1 MSDTPSSTAFPRR
14 DFLKAGGELMIGFA
28 VRGQAQA
35 QQPEGIV
42 AGAHQPDANR
52 LDTWLAIHAD
62 NTATIFIGFVELG
75 QGNTTALLQIA
86 AEELDLEMGQ
96 VRTARIETGKTPNQ
110 GGTVAS
116 ASISRG
122 GPQIRL
128 AAAEARHALLAMAA
142 ARLGVPVDRLTVSK
156 GVVSDR
162 GNPSQS
168 VTYGAL
174 IGDRRFDVAYT
185 GKAAIKDYRTY
196 SIVGTSVPRNDIPA
210 KAAGTYVY
218 MHHVRVP
225 GMLHGRIVRPRGQG
239 AYADAARVTSVDAAS
254 IADIPGARV
263 IRRRDFVGVVAADE
277 WSAVRAAQRL
287 RVTWE
292 RPASLPETPAALFRG
307 MRANPTLDRVV
318 MDRGDVPAAAAGARH
333 VVSRRYDT
341 PYQMHAP
348 FGPNCAVADVKA
360 DSAVVMCSTQNI
372 YLTRSK
378 VAEVLHMPE
387 EKIAI
392 QYYEGSGIFGHA
404 PYDDAAQAAAVLSQ
418 EAGVPVRLQFM
429 RWDEG
434 GWDNY
439 GPAHTCDVKVAADA
453 SGKLVGYE
461 YHGWQ
466 HTWSQTDATAQL
478 AEGRPATEN
487 DGQRAQSLTT
497 FNAGDMY
504 TLPNWRIVNHRVPG
518 LNGYLRAHSLRSPL
532 DVAIS
537 FGAEQ
542 AVDEL
547 AFAAGMD
554 PYLFR
559 RQNINGE
566 RWLAVLTAVAEAAKW
581 TPRTAAARPSSARIV
596 TGRGIALGTHLSS
609 YGAAVAEIEVDRETG
624 RIVTKRMYGAIE
636 AGQIINPG
644 IVESQIVGMMV
655 QAASRVLK
663 EEVTF
668 SATGVTSLDWTSYP
682 ILRFGEAPEVTPIV
696 VQRLDQPSTGA
707 GEEVVAAGAAAIA
720 NAFFDATGVRMQEL
734 PLTPVRVLAALAKEG
749 RS

>member
-1 MSDTPSSTAFPRR
+1 MSDSPSSTAFPRR
-14 DFLKAGGELMIGFA
+14 DFLKAGGALMIGFA
-28 VRGQAQA
+28 VRGQVQA
-35 QQPEGIV
+35 QQPDGTV

-86 AEELDLEMGQ
+86 AEELDLEMRQ

-128 AAAEARHALLAMAA
+128 AAAEARHALLGMAA
-142 ARLGVPVDRLTVSK
+142 AQLGVPPDRLTVSK

-162 GNPSQS
+162 ANPSLS
-168 VTYGAL
+168 VMYGAL

-185 GKAAIKDYRTY
+185 GKAAIKDYRAY

-225 GMLHGRIVRPRGQG
+225 GILHGRIVRPRGQG
-239 AYADAARVTSVDAAS
+239 ACADGARVIAVDAAS

-263 IRRRDFVGVVAADE
+263 IRRRDFVGVVARDE

-292 RPASLPETPAALFRG
+292 RPASLPATPAELFQG
-307 MRANPTLDRVV
+307 MRAAPTLDRVV
-318 MDRGDVPAAAAGARH
+318 MDRGDAAAGVAGARH
-333 VVSRRYDT
+333 VVSRRYDA

-348 FGPNCAVADVKA
+348 IGPNCAVADVKA

-378 VAEVLHMPE
+378 VADVLQLPE
-387 EKIAI
+387 EKITI

-404 PYDDAAQAAAVLSQ
+404 PYDDAAQAAAVMSQ

-439 GPAHTCDVKVAADA
+439 GPAHTADVKVAADA
-453 SGKLVGYE
+453 GGTLVGYE

-478 AEGRPATEN
+478 AGHPATEN

-518 LNGYLRAHSLRSPL
+518 LHGYLRAHSLRSPL

-547 AFAAGMD
+547 AYTAGMD
-554 PYLFR
+554 PYQFR
-559 RQNINGE
+559 KQNVNGE
-566 RWLAVLTAVAEAAKW
+566 RWLAVLDAVVQAAKW
-581 TPRTAAARPSSARIV
+581 NPRTAAARLSRARRHRARDRARHAPV
-596 TGRGIALGTHLSS
+596 LLRSGSGRDRRRPPDRIHRREADVRRDRSGKDHQPWYCRKPDRRHAGPGGEQ
-609 YGAAVAEIEVDRETG
+609 GAEGGGHVYSDQRH
-624 RIVTKRMYGAIE
+624 
-636 AGQIINPG
+636 QP
-644 IVESQIVGMMV
+644 
-655 QAASRVLK
+655 
-663 EEVTF
+663 
-668 SATGVTSLDWTSYP
+668 
-682 ILRFGEAPEVTPIV
+682 
-696 VQRLDQPSTGA
+696 RLDQLPHPAVHRSA
-707 GEEVVAAGAAAIA
+707 GGDRSGCAAAGPAV
-720 NAFFDATGVRMQEL
+720 DGRRRRSRRRGCGRDRE
-734 PLTPVRVLAALAKEG
+734 RVL
-749 RS
+749 